1 MQGSADVAVRDRKYR
16 SATARAGSLQDSR
29 DVPEHSPQLAA
40 LLGMQQTAGN
50 AAVAR
55 MLQRDPT
62 PADGS
67 AQAGTPATAAAG
79 PAPTIQITAVQ
90 QPPATGAQAA
100 PPAGGQPAG
109 AEAAPTGGTPAA
121 PANGTTAPTGLP
133 DAAPAGG
140 GSGSGAHADPE
151 PGPWQLQYNYQGQR
165 QFLGHGQP
173 PQDQMA
179 QQVAVNLNIQQ
190 AAGFGGPVQPSVG
203 VQGSFDPTTGQ
214 FTGIQ
219 AQAQVALVANV
230 FRDVQAQLYVQG
242 SAGTSADATGEHA
255 TAGVAGGAQI
265 SYNVNKNLQVFAQ
278 VQGGA
283 NTTEGQGGGP
293 AYAGGAGV
301 TWTFP

>member
-1 MQGSADVAVRDRKYR
+1 
-16 SATARAGSLQDSR
+16 
-29 DVPEHSPQLAA
+29 
-40 LLGMQQTAGN
+40 MQQTAGN

-67 AQAGTPATAAAG
+67 AQAGTPATATPG
-79 PAPTIQITAVQ
+79 PPPTIQITAVQ
-90 QPPATGAQAA
+90 QPPPAGAQATGAQAA
-100 PPAGGQPAG
+100 PTGGTA
-109 AEAAPTGGTPAA
+109 AAPT
-121 PANGTTAPTGLP
+121 NGTAAPTGLP
-133 DAAPAGG
+133 DTAPAGG
-140 GSGSGAHADPE
+140 GSGSGTHADPE

-214 FTGIQ
+214 FSGIQ

-242 SAGTSADATGEHA
+242 SAGTSADAAGEHA
-255 TAGVAGGAQI
+255 TAGVAGGAQV

-283 NTTEGQGGGP
+283 NTTQGQGGGP